1 MMTLKSLFLAAVFF
15 LSGFFM
21 PACGDVVSSE
31 AAHEAGIYTEQ
42 LAFEREER
50 LRSHMARAENFLKEN
65 EFDLAVQEYESI
77 LKIVPGHD
85 GASAGLEAVESAR
98 LRYERSLK
106 EKARREQARLEREQR
121 MEQVRLEMEMEK
133 ELDLAREQDRR
144 SERTSRLDDRRRS
157 RSREE
162 RVEAHLR
169 DGLSYFRQEKFVEA
183 VDEWNQVLELTD
195 RTDPANY
202 RARGWIQSARRMDM
216 IKREIATRHSREQAA
231 AGVPMRVLET
241 WTYKPA
247 QERWEEVRD
256 EAPEEVITPARM
268 RLMERAEQNVSVD
281 FQRRHIRDV
290 LRELSRTS
298 GINIVLDDSV
308 FPPEP
313 EEEPAVAAPE
323 PLTAPP
329 GFFENGMVFDG
340 QPPGVEPAPV
350 AEVREL
356 VANPFVT
363 IKLRNI
369 PLVEAL
375 DVILRTKGLN
385 FRIED
390 HLIWI
395 TAEDKLAVE
404 GDLVTRTYRPTGGLR
419 NIVNMLREII
429 PFQHLPG
436 AVAEDGA
443 GEGAATVTV
452 APATDGA
459 AVIPGSRLS
468 VDRITGTIIITHSE
482 FYHRLA
488 DDIIRRLSELIPQVT
503 IEAKFIDIS
512 TDVLREIGI
521 NLENL
526 EQFTDV
532 ISDDVLNIR
541 TMPALSPM
549 ARDRGIFMRY
559 QKFTGTQFD
568 IVMQAFEQEGSA
580 NLLSAPR
587 VTVLNNQ
594 EANIE
599 VGQYVPYISSY
610 SIRDTTVERT
620 LPNGETVTL
629 TQSVLVPDATAERRV
644 GVYLRVVPG
653 IGADR
658 KRINLILMPEV
669 TDFIGYEEYGI
680 PPAVVRSPIF
690 STRYLHTS
698 VDINDG
704 ETIVLGGLIT
714 GASSESLSTVPVLGD
729 IPVLGSLFKRRSM
742 SDSKRELLIFVTAR
756 IIEPTG
762 IPLLM
767 D

>member
-21 PACGDVVSSE
+21 PAFGDVISSE
-31 AAHEAGIYTEQ
+31 AVHEAGIYTEQ

-50 LRSHMARAENFLKEN
+50 LRSHMARAENFLREN

-77 LKIVPGHD
+77 LKIVPGHE
-85 GASAGLEAVESAR
+85 GASAGLEAVKSAR
-98 LRYERSLK
+98 LRYERSLE
-106 EKARREQARLEREQR
+106 EKARREQARQAREQR
-121 MEQVRLEMEMEK
+121 MEQIRLEMEREK
-133 ELDLAREQDRR
+133 ELELARERDRR
-144 SERTSRLDDRRRS
+144 GERASRLDERRRS

-169 DGLSYFRQEKFVEA
+169 DGLSYFRQEKFIEA

-195 RTDPANY
+195 RADPANY

-216 IKREIATRHSREQAA
+216 IKREIATRHGREQAA

-256 EAPEEVITPARM
+256 DAPEEVITPARM

-290 LRELSRTS
+290 LRELSRMS

-313 EEEPAVAAPE
+313 EEEPVVEAAP
-323 PLTAPP
+323 PIAPDW
-329 GFFENGMVFDG
+329 FFEDGMVFD
-340 QPPGVEPAPV
+340 EPAAPAAAV
-350 AEVREL
+350 EVL
-356 VANPFVT
+356 GLIDNPFVT

-390 HLIWI
+390 NLIWI
-395 TAEDKLAVE
+395 TAEDKLALE
-404 GDLVTRTYRPTGGLR
+404 GDLVTKTYRPTGGLR

-436 AVAEDGA
+436 AGVVDGA
-443 GEGAATVTV
+443 GEGAATVT
-452 APATDGA
+452 AASPADGA
-459 AVIPGSRLS
+459 AIIPGSRLS

-526 EQFTDV
+526 EPFTDV

-549 ARDRGIFMRY
+549 VRDRGIFMRY

-568 IVMQAFEQEGSA
+568 IVMQAFEREGSA

-599 VGQYVPYISSY
+599 VGQYFPYVSSY
-610 SIRDTTVERT
+610 SISDTTVERT

-629 TQSVLVPDATAERRV
+629 TESVLVPDGTQQRRV

-669 TDFIGYEEYGI
+669 TDFIGYEEYGVT
-680 PPAVVRSPIF
+680 PTVVRSPIF

-714 GASSESLSTVPVLGD
+714 GSSSKSSSTVPVLGD